1 MSYKVCYLV
10 EKLLSS
16 WTLSLISQNT
26 VDATMQHIPN
36 PSNQIQIDAIYK
48 KFDKDNDG
56 VLSLAEFKK
65 MMNRENPD

>member
-1 MSYKVCYLV
+1 MR
-10 EKLLSS
+10 
-16 WTLSLISQNT
+16 N
-26 VDATMQHIPN
+26 ATN
-36 PSNQIQIDAIYK
+36 SNKSTQIQIDAIYK

>member
-1 MSYKVCYLV
+1 MLQYYNVFYIPIKDFYLQIHNATY
-10 EKLLSS
+10 S
-16 WTLSLISQNT
+16 NT
-26 VDATMQHIPN
+26 
-36 PSNQIQIDAIYK
+36 SNQIQIDAIYK

>member
-1 MSYKVCYLV
+1 MIIKKCLCQSPIKDFYLQMHNATY
-10 EKLLSS
+10 S
-16 WTLSLISQNT
+16 NT
-26 VDATMQHIPN
+26 Y
-36 PSNQIQIDAIYK
+36 SNQIQIDAIYK